1 MVNSVDPVTVVIP
14 ANVESPVTLR
24 VVNDGV
30 SETRTVAIPFGAE
43 SAVTIILFPLKS
55 SWVILPAVPT
65 IEFSS
70 LTLKPF
76 RILLTENSII
86 ISTIFFVC

>member
-1 MVNSVDPVTVVIP
+1 MNSVDPVTVVIP

-55 SWVILPAVPT
+55 S
-65 IEFSS
+65 
-70 LTLKPF
+70 
-76 RILLTENSII
+76 
-86 ISTIFFVC
+86 